1 MAVQSGSPGGA
12 TTLLDHDGGLDMTF
26 HPAARAWQQLQPGTL
41 PASIDAVKFPNW
53 KRSKTRI
60 YRLTGCAPGKHG
72 VIAKCAPAAK
82 LDVERRV
89 YMQILGPL
97 GMDLPHCYG
106 HVADPDGVFGWLF
119 LEEVRGVRYSEDDSR
134 HRLLA
139 SAWLGKMHA
148 ATSGMRSAAEHL
160 PPVTLDKY
168 WDDID
173 LARGSISRHC
183 QHRDRNDTER
193 LSLAP
198 ADRLLERVAR
208 RRSAVDDL
216 WNRAPHCL
224 VHGDFFGKNAVVDER
239 GAEPTVRVL
248 DWASSGWGVP
258 MDDLAELDMT
268 VYGTHAATLW
278 QDFGEERLLLLAR
291 IGSAFRAIA
300 CLEAFSAV
308 PCDGFRDVA
317 DDIVYYVARLQ
328 AIEDQLGW

>member
-1 MAVQSGSPGGA
+1 
-12 TTLLDHDGGLDMTF
+12 MTV
-26 HPAARAWQQLQPGTL
+26 HPAARAWQQLQPGTR

-60 YRLTGCAPGKHG
+60 YRLTGCAPGKHA

-106 HVADPDGVFGWLF
+106 HIADEDGVFGWLF

-148 ATSGMRSAAEHL
+148 ATSGMPSAAEHL

-183 QHRDRNDTER
+183 LYRDLNDTDR
-193 LSLAP
+193 LSLA
-198 ADRLLERVAR
+198 AAERLLERFAKR
-208 RRSAVDDL
+208 RVAVDDL

-224 VHGDFFGKNAVVDER
+224 VHGDFFGKNAVVDDR
-239 GAEPTVRVL
+239 GAEHRVRVL

-258 MDDLAELDMT
+258 MDDLAELDMA
-268 VYGTHAATLW
+268 VYGTHAAALW
-278 QDFGEERLLLLAR
+278 QDFGEDRLRLLAQ
-291 IGSAFRAIA
+291 IGSAFRAVA
-300 CLEAFSAV
+300 CLEAFAAV
-308 PCDGFRDVA
+308 PSTEFRDLV
-317 DDIVYYVARLQ
+317 DDIAYYVARLQ
-328 AIEDQLGW
+328 AVEDRLGW

>member
-1 MAVQSGSPGGA
+1 MPFTARDRAITLLARDGGA
-12 TTLLDHDGGLDMTF
+12 DIIV
-26 HPAARAWQQLQPGTL
+26 HPAARAWQQLQPGNL
-41 PASIDAVKFPNW
+41 PGSIEAVRFPNW

-60 YRLTGCAPGKHG
+60 YRLTGCAPGNHAI
-72 VIAKCAPAAK
+72 IAKYAPAAK

-106 HVADPDGVFGWLF
+106 HVADPDGVSGWLF
-119 LEEVRGVRYSEDDSR
+119 LEEVRGVGYSEDDSR

-139 SAWLGKMHA
+139 SAWLGNMHT
-148 ATSGMRSAAEHL
+148 ATSGMRSAAAHL
-160 PPVTLDKY
+160 PPVTLDRY

-173 LARGSISRHC
+173 LARGSISRHGR
-183 QHRDRNDTER
+183 HRDRNDAER
-193 LSLAP
+193 LSLAA
-198 ADRLLERVAR
+198 ADRLLERFAR
-208 RRSAVDDL
+208 RRAAVDDL

-239 GAEPTVRVL
+239 GAEPRVRVL

-268 VYGTHAATLW
+268 VYGAHSATLW
-278 QDFGEERLLLLAR
+278 EDFGEERLLFLAR
-291 IGSAFRAIA
+291 IGSALRAVA

-308 PCDGFRDVA
+308 PCDGFRDVTE
-317 DDIVYYVARLQ
+317 DIVYYVARLQ
-328 AIEDQLGW
+328 ASADQLGW